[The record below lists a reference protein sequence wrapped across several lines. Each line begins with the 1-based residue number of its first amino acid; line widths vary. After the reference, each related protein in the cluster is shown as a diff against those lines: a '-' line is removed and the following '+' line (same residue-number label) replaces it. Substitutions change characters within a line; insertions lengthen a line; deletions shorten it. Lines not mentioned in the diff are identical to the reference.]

1 MSFIIKNWNVGFKYV
16 ILYASG
22 NFYLLPIYILGENV
36 MGLFDVSEE
45 KKRAKEIRKEGKE
58 LRKKLVTAGM
68 EKRTADQ
75 FLEEYIACLET
86 ACLERDA
93 YKNARIHMKTCM
105 DKIDNILLDMR
116 EIAPEVCK
124 TKLQGLLEDLSLV
137 YHHCLVRQDDMDF
150 ASTYVYMKKQIPAYK
165 AEDRLMMQSELENL
179 KAVFADEVQWNPPE
193 YMSLAYFLRHERKEL
208 LADMENSQRNNHM
221 EIIYNEQF
229 WDKYAP
235 LIEQIDMLDEVL
247 QLEKRYLH
255 NASYLII
262 NEMIRREG

>member
-1 MSFIIKNWNVGFKYV
+1 MFDLSMLYYTQTVIFKHR
-16 ILYASG
+16 
-22 NFYLLPIYILGENV
+22 IYNLGENV

-58 LRKKLVTAGM
+58 LRKKLVAAGM
-68 EKRTADQ
+68 EKRTADE

-86 ACLERDA
+86 ACIERDE

-105 DKIDNILLDMR
+105 DKIENILCDMR
-116 EIAPEVCK
+116 EISPAACK
-124 TKLQGLLEDLSLV
+124 AKLEGLLADLSLV

-150 ASTYVYMKKQIPAYK
+150 ASTYLYMKKQIPAYQ

-193 YMSLAYFLRHERKEL
+193 YMSLAYFLRHERREL
-208 LADMENSQRNNHM
+208 LAEMENSQRNNHM
-221 EIIYNEQF
+221 ELIYKEQF
-229 WDKYAP
+229 WDKYAT

-262 NEMIRREG
+262 NEMIRREGEL

>member
-1 MSFIIKNWNVGFKYV
+1 MFDLSMLYYTQAVIFKHR
-16 ILYASG
+16 
-22 NFYLLPIYILGENV
+22 IYNLGENV

-58 LRKKLVTAGM
+58 LRKKLVAAGM
-68 EKRTADQ
+68 EKRTADE

-86 ACLERDA
+86 ACIERDE

-105 DKIDNILLDMR
+105 DKIDNILCDMR
-116 EIAPEVCK
+116 EISPAACK
-124 TKLQGLLEDLSLV
+124 AKLEGLLADLSLV

-150 ASTYVYMKKQIPAYK
+150 ASTYLYMKKQIPAYQ

-193 YMSLAYFLRHERKEL
+193 YMSLAYFLRHERREL
-208 LADMENSQRNNHM
+208 LAEMENSQRNNHM
-221 EIIYNEQF
+221 ELIYKEQF
-229 WDKYAP
+229 WDKYAT

-262 NEMIRREG
+262 NEMIRREGEL